1 VREDARCV
9 RRATVFTASIGA
21 GHDLPAELL
30 AAELRDDHGWE
41 VDVVDALAL
50 AGGFLER
57 SITGTTFESPVR
69 NRLFDLE
76 HRLLHD
82 ITLTHRIAG
91 VLGETLARRQVLRHL
106 AQVRPDVA
114 ISTYPGSTEVL
125 GRLRRHGRIP
135 VPCVAAVTDLAALR
149 FWACRGIDLH
159 LVTQAESMPEVRA
172 IAGFATEIRHVRGL
186 SDPRFTGA
194 EGGEIASRAH
204 ARAQLGLP
212 ADVPVAV
219 VSGGGWAVGDLA
231 GATEAVLDADP
242 NAHVLI
248 LCGTSESRRLE
259 LAASFAAEDRV
270 RAMGFTGRM
279 PDVLA
284 AADVLIHSTAG
295 LTVIEALIVGCRVIS
310 YGWGV
315 GHIRANNAAFA
326 EHGLA
331 TVVDDRAG
339 LRAAVLDAFA
349 NPGVPDPSFAA
360 LPTAAEVVAQRYG

>member
-1 VREDARCV
+1 VREDAHSV

-30 AAELRDDHGWE
+30 AAELRDLHGWE
-41 VDVVDALAL
+41 VEVVDALLL
-50 AGGFLER
+50 AGGFIER
-57 SITGTTFESPVR
+57 AITGTTFESPLR

-106 AQVRPDVA
+106 ARARPDVA

-125 GRLRRHGRIP
+125 GRLRRHGRVPI
-135 VPCVAAVTDLAALR
+135 PCVAAITDLAALR

-159 LVTQAESMPEVRA
+159 LVTQAEAMPEVRA
-172 IAGFATEIRHVRGL
+172 IAGYATEIRHVRGL
-186 SDPRFTGA
+186 SDPRFTGGAVPSRA
-194 EGGEIASRAH
+194 EGRAH
-204 ARAQLGLP
+204 LGLP

-242 NAHVLI
+242 RARVLI
-248 LCGTSESRRLE
+248 LCGTSEARRLE
-259 LAASFAAEDRV
+259 LTARFAGQERV
-270 RAMGFTGRM
+270 RAMGFTDRM

-295 LTVIEALIVGCRVIS
+295 LTVMEALIVGCRVIS

-315 GHIRANNAAFA
+315 AHIRANNAAFA
-326 EHGLA
+326 EHGHA
-331 TVVDDRAG
+331 TVVGDRAG

-349 NPGVPDPSFAA
+349 NPGVPDPGFAR

>member
-1 VREDARCV
+1 VREDARSV

-50 AGGFLER
+50 AGGFVER
-57 SITGTTFESPVR
+57 AITGTTFESPLR

-82 ITLTHRIAG
+82 ITITHRIAG
-91 VLGETLARRQVLRHL
+91 VLGETLAGRQMLRHL
-106 AQVRPDVA
+106 ARARPDVA
-114 ISTYPGSTEVL
+114 ISTYPGSTEIL
-125 GRLRRHGRIP
+125 GRLRRHGRIAI
-135 VPCVAAVTDLAALR
+135 PCVAAITDLAALR

-159 LVTQAESMPEVRA
+159 LVTQAESMPEVRT

-186 SDPRFTGA
+186 SDPRFTSGEA
-194 EGGEIASRAH
+194 ELVSRTH
-204 ARAQLGLP
+204 AREHLALP

-231 GATEAVLDADP
+231 GATEVVLDADP
-242 NAHVLI
+242 RARVLI

-270 RAMGFTGRM
+270 RAMGFTDRM
-279 PDVLA
+279 PEVLA

-295 LTVIEALIVGCRVIS
+295 LTVMEALIVGCRVIS

-326 EHGLA
+326 QHGLA
-331 TVVDDRAG
+331 TVVGDRAG
-339 LRAAVLDAFA
+339 LRAAVLEAFA
-349 NPGVPDPSFAA
+349 SPGAPDRSFAA
-360 LPTAAEVVAQRYG
+360 LPTAASVVAQRYG

>member
-1 VREDARCV
+1 V

-30 AAELRDDHGWE
+30 AAELRDAHGWE
-41 VDVVDALAL
+41 VAVVDALAL

-82 ITLTHRIAG
+82 ITITHRIAG
-91 VLGETLARRQVLRHL
+91 VLGETLAGRQVLRHL
-106 AQVRPDVA
+106 AQARPDVA
-114 ISTYPGSTEVL
+114 ISTYPGSTEVI
-125 GRLRRHGRIP
+125 GRLRRHGRVGI
-135 VPCVAAVTDLAALR
+135 PCVAAVTDLAALR

-159 LVTQAESMPEVRA
+159 LVTQAESMPEVRK

-186 SDPRFTGA
+186 SDPRFTG
-194 EGGEIASRAH
+194 GEEIPSRTH
-204 ARAQLGLP
+204 AREYLSLP
-212 ADVPVAV
+212 ADVPVGV

-231 GATEAVLDADP
+231 GATEEVLAADP
-242 NAHVLI
+242 RAHVLI

-270 RAMGFTGRM
+270 RAMGFTDRM

-295 LTVIEALIVGCRVIS
+295 LTVMEALIVGCRVIS

-315 GHIRANNAAFA
+315 GHIRANNAAFV

-331 TVVDDRAG
+331 TVVGDRAG
-339 LRAAVLDAFA
+339 LRAAILDAFA

-360 LPTAAEVVAQRYG
+360 LPTAAAVVAQRYG